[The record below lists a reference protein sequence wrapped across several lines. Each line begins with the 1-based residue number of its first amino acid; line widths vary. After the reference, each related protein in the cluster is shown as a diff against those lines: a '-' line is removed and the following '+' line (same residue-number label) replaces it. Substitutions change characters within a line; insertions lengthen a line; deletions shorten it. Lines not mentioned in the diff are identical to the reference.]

1 MIDNNSIELNETLLK
16 HYGALAR
23 WTKEEAISLLS
34 NLNPRCKKETLN
46 IIKIAGDDILP
57 MESLN
62 RAIACGEISCVDGL
76 IKPLDFVNLCK
87 LKDLNF
93 PLNLEVLVRKYHK
106 SEEVDYKEEYKKLE
120 LENRELKE
128 KVVKLEKNENPNA
141 KLFKTANQIGMG
153 MLGSKYNN
161 VVENWEAWRRYKN
174 NPLVNTTEKPK
185 KFDLRFNII
194 EEDLR
199 SLNAE
204 GVKVTHDAIGNFIY
218 NNIDLLKK

>member
-23 WTKEEAISLLS
+23 WTKEEAIALLS

-76 IKPLDFVNLCK
+76 IKPLDFINLCK

-128 KVVKLEKNENPNA
+128 KVVKLEKNENPNM
-141 KLFKTANQIGMG
+141 KLYNTARKIGMG
-153 MLGSKYNN
+153 YLEFKYGDEQVKIWKKWKNESKPDD
-161 VVENWEAWRRYKN
+161 E
-174 NPLVNTTEKPK
+174 T
-185 KFDLRFNII
+185 KFSNFKFLEI
-194 EEDLR
+194 ESYLT
-199 SLNAE
+199 SLDAKE
-204 GVKVTHDAIGNFIY
+204 IKVKRGAIGNFIY
-218 NNIDLLKK
+218 NNIDLLTKYKP